1 MPRGNDESAARDL
14 AAQHGEGVGNAEQLI
29 EQTYADRTPELEA
42 AQMKSVDE
50 EATAA
55 LDISKLSGPN
65 GEEVVSAA
73 VRGGVTIVVYVDEKG
88 GYSKAIA
95 SEKKAPAS
103 RKPSSKE

>member
-14 AAQHGEGVGNAEQLI
+14 AASVGEGVGNAEDLI
-29 EQTYADRTPELEA
+29 ERTYADRTPELEA
-42 AQMKSVDE
+42 AQMKALDE

-73 VRGGVTIVVYVDEKG
+73 VRGGVTIVVYVDDKG

-95 SEKKAPAS
+95 SEDRKAK
-103 RKPSSKE
+103 KPSASKE

>member
-14 AAQHGEGVGNAEQLI
+14 AESVGEGVGNAEQLI

-42 AQMKSVDE
+42 AQMKSLDE

-73 VRGGVTIVVYVDEKG
+73 VRGGTTIVVYVDAKG
-88 GYSKAIA
+88 GYSKAVA
-95 SEKKAPAS
+95 SESKKAAS
-103 RKPSSKE
+103 KPSSKE